1 MSSYFTHW
9 GESLKSITA
18 TNLARNLR
26 RILDQLASE
35 GEGIVIE
42 RNRQPVARLLPGPSR
57 QSALEAMADLYRT
70 IPDDAAATWEA
81 DGRKGRWKGS
91 RLEKGIRDPWAS
103 YSCLASYLSQYQP
116 TISSDEL

>member
-1 MSSYFTHW
+1 
-9 GESLKSITA
+9 LKAITA

-70 IPDDAAATWEA
+70 IPDDAAATWET
-81 DGRKGRWKGS
+81 DSRKGRWKGS
-91 RLEKGIRDPWAS
+91 RLDKGIRDPWAS
-103 YSCLASYLSQYQP
+103 
-116 TISSDEL
+116 